1 MVLTILGLSMLWEA
15 TPPKPSKEFD
25 PGIWYALVVIAV
37 IAFIAFY
44 VVKRVSEITIKKK
57 TEALIREI
65 GEEKSPEEDGDKGN
79 VP

>member
-1 MVLTILGLSMLWEA
+1 MLTISGLSMLWQA

-25 PGIWYALVVIAV
+25 LGIWYALVVIAV

-44 VVKRVSEITIKKK
+44 AIKRVSDIAVKKK

-65 GEEKSPEEDGDKGN
+65 GDDQPSEEDN
-79 VP
+79 NEVAP